1 MAAIG
6 LILAAR
12 PIVEAENLLLGKEG
26 GGRRKEESIHHRLHM
41 HHEKKNISK
50 LIELC

>member
-12 PIVEAENLLLGKEG
+12 PIVEAELIAGKEG
-26 GGRRKEESIHHRLHM
+26 GGRRKEESRHLLRM
-41 HHEKKNISK
+41 HHEKKKIFQS
-50 LIELC
+50 